1 MLKENMLVGAIVI
14 YRREVRPFTDR
25 QIELVKNFAA
35 QAVIAIE
42 NARLLN
48 ELRQRTGDLT
58 ESLQQQ
64 TATAD
69 VLSVISRSPSDVAP
83 VFDVIGERAEKLC
96 SAEISVVSVLD
107 GDRIRV
113 ASIRGI
119 SRDNVELLRAHFPM
133 PLDRNTVTART
144 IKSGAV
150 VHIGDVLADTT
161 YDNKVLAE
169 QTGYRS
175 CLGVPM
181 HHEGQIVGAI
191 FVARTEPGLFSDNQ
205 IRLLEIFA
213 DQAVIAIQNV
223 RMFEEVQARTR
234 DLSEAL
240 TYQTASSNILGV
252 IASSPTDIG
261 PALQAIVESA
271 CKLCGSYDATVVLK
285 LGSELHFKAHHGPIP
300 TGQRP
305 RPISR
310 EWVTGRAVVDR
321 EPVQMPDFHSPEAAE
336 FPDGQLQSREQ
347 GHRCTLA
354 VPLLR
359 EGEAIGAL
367 ALRRLEPVAFNER
380 QISVLQS
387 FADQAVIAIE
397 NVRLF
402 DEVQAKTDDL
412 SEALRYQIGSARILN
427 VIASS
432 PTDVQ
437 PVLKAI
443 VESACELCDAYDAVV
458 ILKEGEELQ
467 LRAHHGP
474 IPMNRQ
480 RWAND
485 RTSVSGRAIADR
497 WPVHIHDVLAHEG
510 VEFEVAR
517 GMSLVDGCRTL
528 LSAPLLREGEPIGAL
543 VLRRSEVHPF
553 SEEQIRLLQTFADQ
567 AVIAIGNVRLF
578 EQVQQRTREL
588 SKSLEDL
595 RAAQERLVQTEKLAS
610 LGHLTAGIAH
620 EIKNPLNFV
629 NNFSALSAELIDEMK
644 GVLSKISLGNDKR
657 EELDEITR
665 MLKSNLEKVVQ
676 HGKRADSIVKNM
688 LQHSREGSGENRS
701 ADINAIVD
709 ESLNLA
715 YHGARAEKAGF
726 SIVLRR
732 ELDPSVGEADIYP
745 QEITRVLLNLISN
758 GFYAATK
765 RKEEAGDGFEP
776 TLSAM
781 TKNLGERVE
790 IRIRDNGTG
799 IPEQVRAKIFNPF
812 FTTKP
817 SGEGTGLGLSISHDI
832 IVKQHGGTIDVES
845 APGKFTEFRIVI
857 PRTRQ
862 K

>member
-1 MLKENMLVGAIVI
+1 MSRRDKSAGKPTKTQRRKSLNPGDTAKLTRPRKASSTVANQRIALLEHRLNEALEQQAATSEVLKVISSSPGDMKPVFETILSNALRICEAKFGHLLLYDGERFSATHLHDVPPSYREYWEQHAPILPSSNTGLGRLARTKQVAHIPDLKADSAYAEREPLRVVTVEQAGARSFLAVPMLKENMLVGAIVI

-161 YDNKVLAE
+161 YDNTLAE

-181 HHEGQIVGAI
+181 RHEGQIVGAI

-223 RMFEEVQARTR
+223 KMFEEVQARTR

-271 CKLCGSYDATVVLK
+271 CKLCDSYDATVVLK

-321 EPVQMPDFHSPEAAE
+321 APVQVPDFHSLEAAE

-412 SEALRYQIGSARILN
+412 SEALRYQTGSARILN

-458 ILKEGEELQ
+458 ILKDGEELQ

-480 RWAND
+480 RWANN

-510 VEFEVAR
+510 VEFEIAR

-543 VLRRSEVHPF
+543 VLRRSEIHPF
-553 SEEQIRLLQTFADQ
+553 SEEQIRLLQTFA
-567 AVIAIGNVRLF
+567 
-578 EQVQQRTREL
+578 
-588 SKSLEDL
+588 
-595 RAAQERLVQTEKLAS
+595 
-610 LGHLTAGIAH
+610 
-620 EIKNPLNFV
+620 
-629 NNFSALSAELIDEMK
+629 
-644 GVLSKISLGNDKR
+644 
-657 EELDEITR
+657 
-665 MLKSNLEKVVQ
+665 
-676 HGKRADSIVKNM
+676 
-688 LQHSREGSGENRS
+688 
-701 ADINAIVD
+701 
-709 ESLNLA
+709 
-715 YHGARAEKAGF
+715 
-726 SIVLRR
+726 
-732 ELDPSVGEADIYP
+732 
-745 QEITRVLLNLISN
+745 
-758 GFYAATK
+758 
-765 RKEEAGDGFEP
+765 
-776 TLSAM
+776 
-781 TKNLGERVE
+781 
-790 IRIRDNGTG
+790 
-799 IPEQVRAKIFNPF
+799 
-812 FTTKP
+812 
-817 SGEGTGLGLSISHDI
+817 
-832 IVKQHGGTIDVES
+832 
-845 APGKFTEFRIVI
+845 
-857 PRTRQ
+857 
-862 K
+862 